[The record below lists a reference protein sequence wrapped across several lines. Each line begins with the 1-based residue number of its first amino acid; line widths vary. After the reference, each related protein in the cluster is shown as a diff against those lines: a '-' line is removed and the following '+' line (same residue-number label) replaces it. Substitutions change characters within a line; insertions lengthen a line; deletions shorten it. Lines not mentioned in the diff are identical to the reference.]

1 MHRNSRESHWVC
13 SPTNPEIRVNGML
26 AGRLLRAGVVALI
39 APGGVMIGH
48 SLTYLLALPDPAERA
63 AVMAASSHEWWRLGT
78 VVGPV
83 LAAAAVAV
91 LMVTILRR
99 PPDGGRF
106 RRELSRWL
114 WPRMAAFQLSLFVVI
129 ETVERAIAGD
139 PLSGNLYHE
148 TIEHGVLAQ
157 VIVASVVTGLCWSL
171 ALAVDLACVA
181 LAREPVPAAVGI
193 TPPAF
198 SRVHPPLVRRRPVN
212 ARAPPRFAR

>member
-1 MHRNSRESHWVC
+1 
-13 SPTNPEIRVNGML
+13 
-26 AGRLLRAGVVALI
+26 
-39 APGGVMIGH
+39 
-48 SLTYLLALPDPAERA
+48 
-63 AVMAASSHEWWRLGT
+63 
-78 VVGPV
+78 
-83 LAAAAVAV
+83 
-91 LMVTILRR
+91 
-99 PPDGGRF
+99 
-106 RRELSRWL
+106 
-114 WPRMAAFQLSLFVVI
+114 MAAFQLSLFVVI